1 MTWQYQVS
9 LILALHSLF
18 ILESGLQC
26 NYSAD
31 RERFNVM
38 FFSLSFKANPTNNSQ
53 EREEFITKTCPCII
67 IRQGSGVYYFHFVTT
82 YLSCIGGCWLIRL
95 LGYSECFGINS
106 SWLLSLPFKSKTVS
120 RLENNVSAGEPCCT
134 LNILS
139 SKLSGSSLGCFFSFA
154 PGCLEWCFSP
164 KVTVPAEVIIMI
176 IYNHSYCTNSTRF
189 STAP

>member
-1 MTWQYQVS
+1 MKDLRLCFFPFLSRPIQQTTHKYSPKKERS
-9 LILALHSLF
+9 LSRRHVHNNKAGFRSLF
-18 ILESGLQC
+18 
-26 NYSAD
+26 
-31 RERFNVM
+31 
-38 FFSLSFKANPTNNSQ
+38 
-53 EREEFITKTCPCII
+53 
-67 IRQGSGVYYFHFVTT
+67 HFLTT

-154 PGCLEWCFSP
+154 PGCLE
-164 KVTVPAEVIIMI
+164 
-176 IYNHSYCTNSTRF
+176 
-189 STAP
+189 